1 MNNKTWLKSVES
13 EVESEQTHHI
23 QVAIQSQ
30 ESIYHELSDSAVVK
44 KDITELVHENLLL
57 LEDLHARQ
65 RFLMREMRYLL
76 KLDDV
81 K

>member
-1 MNNKTWLKSVES
+1 MNSKTWLKSVES
-13 EVESEQTHHI
+13 EAQPEQKNLF

-30 ESIYHELSDSAVVK
+30 ESTYHELSDSAIVK

-65 RFLMREMRYLL
+65 RFLLREIRYLL
-76 KLDDV
+76 KLDEL